1 VLPSS
6 SGRPTELAKPGC
18 VFWPTVARSAPENH
32 PPAGGP
38 GDFWPDRDTT
48 SFNVWGFCGCGDPL
62 PKELKDQLFHVL
74 FLAGTNLKGANLTS
88 AVLIDADFYA
98 LEKVGESIQTTTA
111 DLTKADLSKAA
122 LQGANLSECL
132 LKEAT
137 LTDAALQSADLS
149 SADLQGADLSSAALQ
164 NADLSPAT
172 VPGLLPGLLPKM
184 PTNLTDADLSN
195 ADLTDATGWTM
206 EQLTAARSLKGA
218 TMPDGQILRSADN
231 PDGSTLEEW
240 LKGKG
245 REEDGENSKPS

>member
-1 VLPSS
+1 
-6 SGRPTELAKPGC
+6 
-18 VFWPTVARSAPENH
+18 
-32 PPAGGP
+32 
-38 GDFWPDRDTT
+38 
-48 SFNVWGFCGCGDPL
+48 
-62 PKELKDQLFHVL
+62 
-74 FLAGTNLKGANLTS
+74 
-88 AVLIDADFYA
+88 
-98 LEKVGESIQTTTA
+98 
-111 DLTKADLSKAA
+111 
-122 LQGANLSECL
+122 
-132 LKEAT
+132 
-137 LTDAALQSADLS
+137 
-149 SADLQGADLSSAALQ
+149 LSSAALQ

-172 VPGLLPGLLPKM
+172 VPGFLPGLLPKM